1 VGHTFNQI
9 HQELE
14 GGSDNSIMTTTP
26 SVADVL
32 FSQGKTFPNDINLG
46 FNARVR
52 RHLIHLPD
60 PAVRPGAMDF
70 FGAAVNAPQADE
82 MAWPAELQLTVN
94 VENPQLAL
102 GEALVIDWIMGNT
115 GSASV
120 LVPTTLDIE
129 TLTARVSITDGD
141 GKTTFLRPAE
151 QRACVHNPLRE
162 LKPGE
167 SATGSTNVFW
177 GRDGFAFVR
186 PGRYTVEVI
195 VMWQISDIWVGCNA
209 ETDVWVSFP
218 TSDQDNQVAAL
229 MLHPEVGRA
238 VAAPSSVPTPY
249 AVQCMKEAQK
259 LQPKHPAL
267 KRLKSLGM
275 TKRLSLT

>member
-82 MAWPAELQLTVN
+82 MLWPEDLKLSVK
-94 VENPQLAL
+94 VENPH
-102 GEALVIDWIMGNT
+102 
-115 GSASV
+115 S
-120 LVPTTLDIE
+120 
-129 TLTARVSITDGD
+129 
-141 GKTTFLRPAE
+141 
-151 QRACVHNPLRE
+151 H
-162 LKPGE
+162 
-167 SATGSTNVFW
+167 
-177 GRDGFAFVR
+177 
-186 PGRYTVEVI
+186 
-195 VMWQISDIWVGCNA
+195 
-209 ETDVWVSFP
+209 
-218 TSDQDNQVAAL
+218 
-229 MLHPEVGRA
+229 
-238 VAAPSSVPTPY
+238 
-249 AVQCMKEAQK
+249 
-259 LQPKHPAL
+259 
-267 KRLKSLGM
+267 
-275 TKRLSLT
+275 